1 MKKKDRYEDMLTSNV
16 KFLIFKL
23 SIPTIISMLMVMFV
37 LPQVLLIGSKLVDMT
52 SFKMPTKN
60 SNAKESGKVIVDGL
74 VNGTINGTF
83 KGIIKGTINGDVDL
97 RIINGKAE
105 KEDED

>member
-1 MKKKDRYEDMLTSNV
+1 
-16 KFLIFKL
+16 
-23 SIPTIISMLMVMFV
+23 
-37 LPQVLLIGSKLVDMT
+37 
-52 SFKMPTKN
+52 MPTKN